1 MSTPAAQPLPWGCLL
16 LLTALLLLRQNEV
29 QNIKFNSSG
38 QCEAPLVRTDN
49 PKSWYE
55 DVEGCGI
62 QCQNPLFTEKEHR
75 EMHVYIAAFSSVTIF
90 CTFFTLV
97 RCGGTQG
104 GVPRRGPGTKL
115 SLSPPPVRPHSL
127 LTGGTPTA
135 TLLSSSST
143 STPASSWA
151 ALAGWRSS
159 WMAPATRSCAGP
171 MAPCGWG
178 NPRTCYFCPH
188 PTTATCQEV
197 SLGPR
202 RALGVSWPLGSME
215 DAPWGR
221 RDAIPP
227 LCPLMEVGDP
237 SVSPTPIAPMRHS
250 PVSSSLSSSTTR

>member
-1 MSTPAAQPLPWGCLL
+1 MAVPSLPWGTNVHLWLWGCLL
-16 LLTALLLLRQNEV
+16 LLLLTASLLLRQNEV

-97 RCGGTQG
+97 RHERDMGSCPQKRTGHQ
-104 GVPRRGPGTKL
+104 GVPFSHT
-115 SLSPPPVRPHSL
+115 RPHLS

-135 TLLSSSST
+135 TPLSSSST

-151 ALAGWRSS
+151 ASAGWRSS
-159 WMAPATRSCAGP
+159 WTVHAMRSCAGP

-178 NPRTCYFCPH
+178 SPRTCHLCPH
-188 PTTATCQEV
+188 LTMASCQEV
-197 SLGPR
+197 SPGSW
-202 RALGVSWPLGSME
+202 RALGSME
-215 DAPWGR
+215 DALLLG
-221 RDAIPP
+221 
-227 LCPLMEVGDP
+227 
-237 SVSPTPIAPMRHS
+237 
-250 PVSSSLSSSTTR
+250 